1 MAFTMKLNVTT
12 KEQFDEEQQL
22 VFTAAYADKHG
33 TPINQ
38 NWARFTPVAT
48 LSTRVKNSVVEENGI
63 EKGKTYLVTFEE
75 VES

>member
-1 MAFTMKLNVTT
+1 MSFSMKLNVTT
-12 KEQFDEEQQL
+12 QEHFDEEQQIN
-22 VFTAAYADKHG
+22 FTAAYADKAG
-33 TPINQ
+33 NPINQ

-48 LSTRVKNSVVEENGI
+48 LSTRIKNSVVEENGI